1 MTKEQVTR
9 ILTDICEDNEKNDGC
24 VKVEIMHGARNYTV
38 IDATYPA
45 WELEPEG
52 ILRWETS
59 SGTRWVAVERI
70 HCIGV

>member
-9 ILTDICEDNEKNDGC
+9 ILTDICEENEKTDGC
-24 VKVEIMHGARNYTV
+24 AKVEIMHGARSYTV

-52 ILRWETS
+52 ILRCETS
-59 SGTRWVAVERI
+59 SGTRWVDVESI